1 MWSAMCLVHHARSRA
16 CAGVLTLS
24 WCCAG
29 LAHAH
34 TVSHALTL
42 GCMAAV
48 LYGAGCAI
56 CTPVQ
61 RPACMSRCACH
72 TSCYSKHACM
82 RHHPCTATHAR
93 QPRLADMLVM
103 CVRAV
108 LL

>member
-1 MWSAMCLVHHARSRA
+1 MCNSMCLMRNARSRLCRGA
-16 CAGVLTLS
+16 DTGLFCY
-24 WCCAG
+24 AG
-29 LAHAH
+29 LSHAH
-34 TVSHALTL
+34 TASHALTL

-61 RPACMSRCACH
+61 RPACMLHCSSR
-72 TSCYSKHACM
+72 TSCYSKLACM
-82 RHHPCTATHAR
+82 RHPCTATHAR
-93 QPRLADMLVM
+93 RWRLADMLVM